1 MQTKT
6 HLQGV
11 TILEYTLV
19 GMLLLVASLAGWQ
32 LLSSNIFNSVQIVK
46 QDMRQKN
53 KATASYAQRQ
63 AKLLATINEFKAA
76 TDHKINQVNTQFC
89 NANTGSCSSIENS
102 IDAKAAI
109 ETLGANGS
117 INLMGDK
124 FALLGAQLLAS
135 GKIDEAQA
143 GIFNDLANQAYKLG
157 AISGTIE
164 QIAKNCNSDTS
175 CFTTTTVSYNGQQMT
190 ASQLS
195 NLIGYQPTD
204 NGNTTN
210 NPEVDNLWNIY
221 KNLPPTVWTDP
232 ALKET
237 VTSLSMQVAR
247 TTDLVRWGSSNIQ
260 NGYMSP
266 SEMQNHLTTQAQG
279 SIPQSAVAQGQT
291 AQSSIDKDSG
301 TICTSGNGAS
311 KNNTCN

>member
-6 HLQGV
+6 HLFGA

-19 GMLLLVASLAGWQ
+19 GMLLLVASLASWQ
-32 LLSSNIFNSVQIVK
+32 LLSSNILNSVKIVK
-46 QDMRQKN
+46 QDMLQKN
-53 KATASYAQRQ
+53 KTTISYAQRQ
-63 AKLLATINEFKAA
+63 AKLLAAINEFKDA

-89 NANTGSCSSIENS
+89 NTNTGSCTSIESSIDSKE
-102 IDAKAAI
+102 AI

-117 INLMGDK
+117 ISLMGDK
-124 FALLGAQLLAS
+124 FVLLGAQLLAS
-135 GKIDEAQA
+135 GKINEVQA
-143 GIFNDLANQAYKLG
+143 GVFNDLANQAYKLG
-157 AISGTIE
+157 SISGTIE

-175 CFTTTTVSYNGQQMT
+175 CFATTTVSYNGQQMT

-195 NLIGYQPTD
+195 NLIGYKPTA
-204 NGNTTN
+204 NGGTAN

-237 VTSLSMQVAR
+237 VTTLSMQVAQ
-247 TTDLVRWGSSNIQ
+247 TTNLVMWGTSNIQ

-266 SEMQNHLTTQAQG
+266 SGMQNYLTSQAQG

-291 AQSSIDKDSG
+291 AQSSINTDSG
-301 TICTSGNGAS
+301 TICTSGNGDS

>member
-1 MQTKT
+1 M
-6 HLQGV
+6 
-11 TILEYTLV
+11 EYTLV
-19 GMLLLVASLAGWQ
+19 GMLLLVASLASWQ
-32 LLSSNIFNSVQIVK
+32 LLSNNIFNSVKTVK
-46 QDMRQKN
+46 HDMQQKN

-63 AKLLATINEFKAA
+63 AKLIAAIKEFKEA
-76 TDHKINQVNTQFC
+76 TDHKVSQVNTQFC
-89 NANTGSCSSIENS
+89 NANTGSCTSIENS
-102 IDAKAAI
+102 IDSKAAI

-124 FALLGAQLLAS
+124 FVLLGAQLLAS

-143 GIFNDLANQAYKLG
+143 SIFNDLANQAYKLG
-157 AISGTIE
+157 SISGTIE
-164 QIAKNCNSDTS
+164 QIAQNCNSDTS
-175 CFTTTTVSYNGQQMT
+175 CFATTTVSYNGQQMT

-195 NLIGYQPTD
+195 NLIGYKPTG
-204 NGNTTN
+204 NGDTTN

-237 VTSLSMQVAR
+237 VTSLSLQVAQ
-247 TTDLVRWGSSNIQ
+247 TTNLVMWGTSNIQ

-266 SEMQNHLTTQAQG
+266 NGMQNYLTSQAQG

-291 AQSSIDKDSG
+291 AQGSINADSG
-301 TICTSGNGAS
+301 TICTSGNGES